1 MADRWSLSRMARLRA
16 ASFGNRE
23 AFGPFVLVECVQSDV
38 EAIRFVAE
46 SGQRPG
52 RLDSG
57 LGSGIAGVDAQR
69 FCVITSLLVAQR
81 ASVIVEVLD
90 TLARRVR
97 EICQSKKTS
106 VIGRILPPHRP
117 SGNHEGHGQRA
128 SHISFTRLA

>member
-1 MADRWSLSRMARLRA
+1 MARLRA

-23 AFGPFVLVECVQSDV
+23 AFGPFVLVECVQGDL

-57 LGSGIAGVDAQR
+57 LGSGIAGVGAQKFR
-69 FCVITSLLVAQR
+69 IITSLLVAPR

-90 TLARRVR
+90 T
-97 EICQSKKTS
+97 
-106 VIGRILPPHRP
+106 
-117 SGNHEGHGQRA
+117 
-128 SHISFTRLA
+128 